1 MVKGKKEMGPGRGA
15 LEAIFWGAEWEKEA
29 GGLGKQVMGCFQGIG
44 GSSERCWDLL
54 CVPG

>member
-15 LEAIFWGAEWEKEA
+15 LEAVFWGAEWDKEA
-29 GGLGKQVMGCFQGIG
+29 GVLGKRVMGCFQGIG
-44 GSSERCWDLL
+44 GSSERCWDIL